1 MAQPRGLAPSTCQG
15 HQGYQGKNRAFVALA
30 HVALSIWCAVGAVAD
45 HDGTPFASPL
55 RPDSPTRPRDRS
67 DANAASAERPD
78 EPQQADNA
86 DVCQA
91 VLQPRFAR
99 RPLNYPGGG
108 RLQLGSATIVVRYI
122 ISERGETVNASV
134 DVVYERSHASRP
146 QYFDLFAT
154 AAKSEVKRYRYKFIG
169 VPGKGCSK
177 RQQRMTVFEF
187 KTS

>member
-1 MAQPRGLAPSTCQG
+1 MAQPHGSAPSTR
-15 HQGYQGKNRAFVALA
+15 QGYQGKSRAFVALVHA
-30 HVALSIWCAVGAVAD
+30 ALSIGCAVGAVAD
-45 HDGTPFASPL
+45 HDSTPFASPL
-55 RPDSPTRPRDRS
+55 RPDSPTRQRDRS
-67 DANAASAERPD
+67 DDNAAFTEQPD
-78 EPQQADNA
+78 EPLQADDA
-86 DVCQA
+86 AVCRA

-122 ISERGETVNASV
+122 INERGETENASV
-134 DVVYERSHASRP
+134 AVVYERSDASRP

-154 AAKSEVKRYRYKFIG
+154 AAKNEVKRYRYKFIG
-169 VPGKGCSK
+169 VPGKECSR